1 MRDDHV
7 EVRMALE
14 DAHHAIDT
22 GAGDVFPR
30 YRPRVYEQKRTA
42 RRHLVVDG
50 CEARIVG
57 VHALDVLVQFEPAAA
72 VIECGPYIG
81 RGIGI
86 VRMHRRERDAEA
98 TEVARRRR
106 EPRVELARHPGLVRV
121 TEEHESFDTRIA
133 QSGRDVV
140 RLRGMPG
147 DIPITI
153 LRKPPPNCGKQFRR
167 M

>member
-1 MRDDHV
+1 MQYPTREAEAAAYGVSTLFDAGGRTGLIDLDLIAHIPDAKIAGRARTVFCGQDDNLMV
-7 EVRMALE
+7 
-14 DAHHAIDT
+14 
-22 GAGDVFPR
+22 
-30 YRPRVYEQKRTA
+30 
-42 RRHLVVDG
+42 
-50 CEARIVG
+50 
-57 VHALDVLVQFEPAAA
+57 PAAA